1 MESYLSRVNEVFEDE
16 GRSETYDSWN
26 ELKDDLEDE
35 GSSYR
40 FSGTV
45 NSIAS
50 VGFLGTG
57 FYSST
62 SDLVQNAGGDE
73 LSTGVMAGALCVS
86 AIPAYLA
93 RKHRDDMNQVD
104 DVLRRIENREYD
116 EESSDF
122 AYEILEC
129 F

>member
-1 MESYLSRVNEVFEDE
+1 MDSYLDRVNEVFEDA

-26 ELKDDLEDE
+26 ELKEDLEDE
-35 GSSYR
+35 SSSYR
-40 FSGTV
+40 FSGSV

-62 SDLVQNAGGDE
+62 SDFVQNTGGDE
-73 LSTGVMAGALCVS
+73 LSTGVMAGALCIS
-86 AIPAYLA
+86 AIPAYYA
-93 RKHRDDMNQVD
+93 KKHKDNMNQVD
-104 DVLRRIENREYD
+104 DVLKRIDNDEYD
-116 EESSDF
+116 AESSDF

-129 F
+129 L